1 MTTIHLNPTNFF
13 FVWVFVV
20 SISAVQA
27 QTPFHWP
34 KGKKAAIVLTYDDAL
49 TSQLTIAIPQ
59 LNKAKLKGTFFLMGN
74 MTPSQFEQWR
84 AASNKG
90 HELGNHSLYHPCAST
105 SFKMPPQ
112 YFAENYSLFTMLR
125 EIAAMNLVLY
135 GIDNKQKRTYAYP
148 CTQTLAGTRDYKD
161 TLKLSGL
168 ISYARGG
175 GDKHAIV
182 TDFQHVDPYLVP
194 SWGFSDSP
202 SGEQLISFVKD
213 VEASGGMGVVMF
225 HGVGGDYLSVSA
237 EAHQQLVTYLKQ
249 HRKELWVMPFKDV
262 MDYMMATRDG
272 GGKQK

>member
-1 MTTIHLNPTNFF
+1 MTTFYLNPSKILFVWF
-13 FVWVFVV
+13 FVVG
-20 SISAVQA
+20 ISTALA
-27 QTPFHWP
+27 QTQFHWP
-34 KGKKAAIVLTYDDAL
+34 KGKKSAVVLTYDDAL

-59 LNKAKLKGTFFLMGN
+59 LNKAKLKGTFFLMGS
-74 MTPSQFEQWR
+74 MTLSQFKQWKV
-84 AASNKG
+84 ASKKG

-112 YFAENYSLFTMLR
+112 YYAENYSLHTMLR

-135 GIDNKQKRTYAYP
+135 GIDGKQSRTYAYP
-148 CTQTLAGTRDYKD
+148 CTQTVAGTRDYKD

-194 SWGFSDSP
+194 SWGFSDNP
-202 SGEQLISFVKD
+202 SGEQLISFVKE
-213 VEASGGMGVVMF
+213 VEAVGGLGVMMF

-237 EAHQQLVTYLKQ
+237 EAHQQLVTYLKD
-249 HRKELWVMPFKDV
+249 HHKEIWVMPFKDV
-262 MDYMMATRDG
+262 MDYVVATHGDA
-272 GGKQK
+272 GKQK